1 MQEPENKIYPN
12 YRWIILT
19 LLFAATTVNY
29 FDRIVLNV
37 LVKDI
42 KADLSLSDLQYG
54 YIVTAFRFTYACG
67 FLIAGRAVDWLGTK
81 LGYLI
86 SILLWTIS
94 ACMRGVGSSLSM
106 LCFWQGTF
114 GVAASGNF
122 PAAIKSVTEWFPA
135 RQRSLATSLFNS
147 GPSIALVVGPP
158 IVALLMT
165 GTGSW
170 RWTFII
176 VGLTGFVLAA
186 IWPFVYRQ
194 PKHLAVFNS
203 ANTQSK
209 QTIKWSRLLKHK
221 ETYGLMI
228 GKFCTDPVWWF
239 YIAWLPNYLYDKR
252 NFDIKEIAIALPL
265 IYGIAIILGNIA
277 GWAAGYLIRKGLH
290 PRIARKRV
298 MFACALCMPFS
309 ALAVLADNPWVAI
322 LLVSLAC
329 SAHNGWSANIFT
341 LVGDCFDSTAVGS
354 VTGLIG
360 FAGGMGGVLIAGL
373 APAFIIQYIGYT
385 PIFMLMGI
393 LHPIALIFVHLFIKQ
408 GDPIKV
414 SNTN

>member
-1 MQEPENKIYPN
+1 MQPPEKQHYPN
-12 YRWIILT
+12 YRWVILT
-19 LLFAATTVNY
+19 LLFVATTINY

-81 LGYLI
+81 LGYLTA
-86 SILLWTIS
+86 ILLWSLS
-94 ACMRGVGSSLSM
+94 AILRGVGRSLPM
-106 LCFWQGTF
+106 LCFWQGSF

-135 RQRSLATSLFNS
+135 RQRSLATALFNS

-158 IVALLMT
+158 IIALIMS
-165 GTGSW
+165 GADNW
-170 RWTFII
+170 RWTFVI
-176 VGLTGFVLAA
+176 VGLTGVILAA
-186 IWPFVYRQ
+186 VWPILYRQ
-194 PKHLAVFNS
+194 PKHLAVLNS
-203 ANTQSK
+203 IQTQNNK
-209 QTIKWSRLLKHK
+209 TIKWSRLLKHK
-221 ETYGLMI
+221 ETYGIMT

-252 NFDIKEIAIALPL
+252 DFNINEIAIALPL
-265 IYGIAIILGNIA
+265 IYGIAIVLGNIA
-277 GWAAGYLIRKGLH
+277 GWAAGFLIRKGLH
-290 PRIARKRV
+290 PRVARKRV
-298 MFACALCMPFS
+298 MFVCALFMPLS
-309 ALAVLADNPWVAI
+309 ALAVFADNPWVVI

-341 LVGDCFDSTAVGS
+341 LVGDCFDSAAVGS

-373 APAFIIQYIGYT
+373 APAFIVQYFGYV
-385 PIFMLMGI
+385 PIFILMGV
-393 LHPIALIFVHLFIKQ
+393 LHPVAIVFVHLFIKK
-408 GDPIKV
+408 GELIEV
-414 SNTN
+414 SV

>member
-1 MQEPENKIYPN
+1 MQPPEKQHYPN

-19 LLFAATTVNY
+19 LLFVATNINH
-29 FDRIVLNV
+29 FDRIVLNF
-37 LVKDI
+37 LFKDI

-81 LGYLI
+81 LGYLAA
-86 SILLWTIS
+86 ILLWSLS
-94 ACMRGVGSSLSM
+94 ALLRGVGRSLSM
-106 LCFWQGTF
+106 LCFWQGSF

-158 IVALLMT
+158 IIALIMS
-165 GTGSW
+165 GTDNW

-176 VGLTGFVLAA
+176 VGLTGFILAA
-186 IWPFVYRQ
+186 VWPILYRQ
-194 PKHLAVFNS
+194 PKHLTVLNS
-203 ANTQSK
+203 IHTQNNK
-209 QTIKWSRLLKHK
+209 TIKWSRLLKHK
-221 ETYGLMI
+221 ETYGIMI

-252 NFDIKEIAIALPL
+252 NFNINEIAIALPL
-265 IYGIAIILGNIA
+265 IYGIAIVLGNIA
-277 GWAAGYLIRKGLH
+277 GWAAGFLIRKGLH
-290 PRIARKRV
+290 PRVARKRV
-298 MFACALCMPFS
+298 MFVCALFMPLS
-309 ALAVLADNPWVAI
+309 ALAVFADNPWVAI

-373 APAFIIQYIGYT
+373 APAFIVQYFGYV
-385 PIFMLMGI
+385 PIFILMGV
-393 LHPIALIFVHLFIKQ
+393 LHPVAIIFVHLFIKK
-408 GDPIKV
+408 GELIEV
-414 SNTN
+414 SA

>member
-1 MQEPENKIYPN
+1 MQPPEKQHYPN
-12 YRWIILT
+12 YRWVILT
-19 LLFAATTVNY
+19 LLFVATTINY

-81 LGYLI
+81 LGYLTA
-86 SILLWTIS
+86 ILLWSLS
-94 ACMRGVGSSLSM
+94 AILRGVGRSLSM
-106 LCFWQGTF
+106 LCFWQGSF

-158 IVALLMT
+158 IIALIMS
-165 GTGSW
+165 GTDNW

-176 VGLTGFVLAA
+176 VGLTGFILAA
-186 IWPFVYRQ
+186 VWPILYRQ
-194 PKHLAVFNS
+194 PKHLTVLNS
-203 ANTQSK
+203 IHTQNNK
-209 QTIKWSRLLKHK
+209 TIKWSRLLKHK
-221 ETYGLMI
+221 ETYGIMI

-252 NFDIKEIAIALPL
+252 DFNINEIAIALPI
-265 IYGIAIILGNIA
+265 IYGIAIVLGNIA

-290 PRIARKRV
+290 PRVARKRV
-298 MFACALCMPFS
+298 MFVCALFMPLS
-309 ALAVLADNPWVAI
+309 ALAVFADNPWVAI

-360 FAGGMGGVLIAGL
+360 FAGGIGGVLIAGL
-373 APAFIIQYIGYT
+373 VPAFVVQYFGYV
-385 PIFMLMGI
+385 PIFILMGV
-393 LHPIALIFVHLFIKQ
+393 LHPVAIVFVHLFIKK
-408 GDPIKV
+408 GELIEV
-414 SNTN
+414 RA

>member
-1 MQEPENKIYPN
+1 MQPPEKQHYPN
-12 YRWIILT
+12 YRWVILT
-19 LLFAATTVNY
+19 LLFVATTINY

-81 LGYLI
+81 LGYLTA
-86 SILLWTIS
+86 ILLWSLS
-94 ACMRGVGSSLSM
+94 ALLRGVGRSLSM
-106 LCFWQGTF
+106 LCFWQGSF

-158 IVALLMT
+158 IIALIMS
-165 GTGSW
+165 GTDNW

-176 VGLTGFVLAA
+176 VGLTGFILAA
-186 IWPFVYRQ
+186 IWPILYRQ
-194 PKHLAVFNS
+194 PKHLTVLNS
-203 ANTQSK
+203 IHTQNNK
-209 QTIKWSRLLKHK
+209 TIKWSRLLKHK
-221 ETYGLMI
+221 ETYGIMI

-252 NFDIKEIAIALPL
+252 DFNINEIAIALPL
-265 IYGIAIILGNIA
+265 IYGIAIVFGNIA

-290 PRIARKRV
+290 PRVARKRV
-298 MFACALCMPFS
+298 MFVCALFMPLS
-309 ALAVLADNPWVAI
+309 ALAVFADNPWVAI

-360 FAGGMGGVLIAGL
+360 FAGGIGGVLIAGL
-373 APAFIIQYIGYT
+373 APAYIIQYFGYV
-385 PIFMLMGI
+385 PIFILMGV
-393 LHPIALIFVHLFIKQ
+393 LHPVAIVFVHLFIKK
-408 GDPIKV
+408 GELIEV
-414 SNTN
+414 SA

>member
-1 MQEPENKIYPN
+1 MQPPEKQHYPN
-12 YRWIILT
+12 YRWVILT
-19 LLFAATTVNY
+19 LLFVATTINY

-81 LGYLI
+81 LGYLTA
-86 SILLWTIS
+86 ILLWSLS
-94 ACMRGVGSSLSM
+94 ALLRGVGRSLSM
-106 LCFWQGTF
+106 LCFWQGSF

-158 IVALLMT
+158 IIALIMS
-165 GTGSW
+165 GTDNW

-176 VGLTGFVLAA
+176 VGLTGFILAA
-186 IWPFVYRQ
+186 VWPILYRQ
-194 PKHLAVFNS
+194 PKHLTVLNS
-203 ANTQSK
+203 IHTQNNK
-209 QTIKWSRLLKHK
+209 TIKWSRLLKHK
-221 ETYGLMI
+221 ETYGIMI

-252 NFDIKEIAIALPL
+252 DFNINEIAIALPI
-265 IYGIAIILGNIA
+265 IYGIAIVLGNIA

-290 PRIARKRV
+290 PRVARKRV
-298 MFACALCMPFS
+298 MFVCALFMPLS
-309 ALAVLADNPWVAI
+309 ALAVFADNPWVAI

-360 FAGGMGGVLIAGL
+360 FAGGIGGVLIAGL
-373 APAFIIQYIGYT
+373 VPAFIVQYFGYV
-385 PIFMLMGI
+385 PIFILMGV
-393 LHPIALIFVHLFIKQ
+393 LHPVAIVFVHLFIKK
-408 GDPIKV
+408 GELIEV
-414 SNTN
+414 SV

>member
-1 MQEPENKIYPN
+1 MQPPEKQHYPN
-12 YRWIILT
+12 YRWVILT
-19 LLFAATTVNY
+19 LLFVATTINY

-81 LGYLI
+81 LGYLTA
-86 SILLWTIS
+86 ILLWSLS
-94 ACMRGVGSSLSM
+94 ALLRGVGRSLSM
-106 LCFWQGTF
+106 LCFWQGSF

-158 IVALLMT
+158 IIALIMS
-165 GTGSW
+165 GTDNW
-170 RWTFII
+170 RWTFVI
-176 VGLTGFVLAA
+176 VGLTGFILAA
-186 IWPFVYRQ
+186 VWPILYRQ
-194 PKHLAVFNS
+194 PKHLTVLNS
-203 ANTQSK
+203 IHTQNNK
-209 QTIKWSRLLKHK
+209 TIKWSRLLKHK
-221 ETYGLMI
+221 ETYGIMI

-252 NFDIKEIAIALPL
+252 DFNINEIAIALPI
-265 IYGIAIILGNIA
+265 IYGIAIVFGNIA

-290 PRIARKRV
+290 PRVARKRV
-298 MFACALCMPFS
+298 MFVCALFMPLS
-309 ALAVLADNPWVAI
+309 ALAVFADNPWVAI

-360 FAGGMGGVLIAGL
+360 FAGGIGGVLIAGL
-373 APAFIIQYIGYT
+373 VPAFIVQYFGYV
-385 PIFMLMGI
+385 PIFILMGV
-393 LHPIALIFVHLFIKQ
+393 LHPVAIVFVHLFIKK
-408 GDPIKV
+408 GELIEV
-414 SNTN
+414 SA

>member
-1 MQEPENKIYPN
+1 MQPPEKQHYPN
-12 YRWIILT
+12 YRWVILT
-19 LLFAATTVNY
+19 LLFVATTINY

-81 LGYLI
+81 FGYLAA
-86 SILLWTIS
+86 ILLWSLS
-94 ACMRGVGSSLSM
+94 ALLRGVGRSLSM
-106 LCFWQGTF
+106 LCFWQGSF

-158 IVALLMT
+158 IIALIMS
-165 GTGSW
+165 GTDNW
-170 RWTFII
+170 RWTFVI
-176 VGLTGFVLAA
+176 VGLTGFILAA
-186 IWPFVYRQ
+186 VWPILYRQ
-194 PKHLAVFNS
+194 PKHLAVLNS
-203 ANTQSK
+203 IHTQNNK
-209 QTIKWSRLLKHK
+209 TIKWSRLLKHK
-221 ETYGLMI
+221 ETYGIMI

-252 NFDIKEIAIALPL
+252 DFNINEIAIALPL
-265 IYGIAIILGNIA
+265 IYGIAIVLGNIA
-277 GWAAGYLIRKGLH
+277 GWAAGFLIRKGLH
-290 PRIARKRV
+290 PRVARKRV
-298 MFACALCMPFS
+298 MFVCALFMPLS
-309 ALAVLADNPWVAI
+309 ALAVFADNPWVAI

-373 APAFIIQYIGYT
+373 APAFIVQYFGYV
-385 PIFMLMGI
+385 PIFILMGV
-393 LHPIALIFVHLFIKQ
+393 LHPVAIVFVHLFIKK
-408 GDPIKV
+408 GELIEV
-414 SNTN
+414 CA

>member
-1 MQEPENKIYPN
+1 MQPPEKQHYPN
-12 YRWIILT
+12 YRWVILT
-19 LLFAATTVNY
+19 LLFVATTINY

-81 LGYLI
+81 LGYLTA
-86 SILLWTIS
+86 ILLWSLS
-94 ACMRGVGSSLSM
+94 AILRGVGRSLSM
-106 LCFWQGTF
+106 LCFWQGSF

-158 IVALLMT
+158 IIALIMS
-165 GTGSW
+165 GTDNW

-176 VGLTGFVLAA
+176 VGLTGFILAA
-186 IWPFVYRQ
+186 VWPILYRQ
-194 PKHLAVFNS
+194 PKHLTGLNS
-203 ANTQSK
+203 IHTQNNK
-209 QTIKWSRLLKHK
+209 TIKWSRLLKHK
-221 ETYGLMI
+221 ETYGIMI

-252 NFDIKEIAIALPL
+252 DFNINEIAIALPI
-265 IYGIAIILGNIA
+265 IYGIAIVFGNIA

-290 PRIARKRV
+290 PRVARKRV
-298 MFACALCMPFS
+298 MFVCALFMPLS
-309 ALAVLADNPWVAI
+309 ALAVFADNPWVAI

-360 FAGGMGGVLIAGL
+360 FAGGIGGVLIAGL
-373 APAFIIQYIGYT
+373 APAFIIQYFGYV
-385 PIFMLMGI
+385 PIFILMGV
-393 LHPIALIFVHLFIKQ
+393 LHPVAIVFVHLFIKK
-408 GDPIKV
+408 GELIEV
-414 SNTN
+414 SA

>member
-1 MQEPENKIYPN
+1 MQPPEKQHYPN
-12 YRWIILT
+12 YRWLILT
-19 LLFAATTVNY
+19 LLFVATTINY

-67 FLIAGRAVDWLGTK
+67 FLLAGRAVDWLGTK
-81 LGYLI
+81 FGYLAA
-86 SILLWTIS
+86 ILLWSLS
-94 ACMRGVGSSLSM
+94 ALLRGVGRSLSL
-106 LCFWQGTF
+106 LCFWQGSF

-158 IVALLMT
+158 IIALIMS
-165 GTGSW
+165 GTDNW
-170 RWTFII
+170 RWTFVI
-176 VGLTGFVLAA
+176 VGLTGFILAA
-186 IWPFVYRQ
+186 VWPILYRQ
-194 PKHLAVFNS
+194 PKHLAAFN
-203 ANTQSK
+203 AVDTQNK

-221 ETYGLMI
+221 ETYGIMI

-252 NFDIKEIAIALPL
+252 DFDIKEIAIALPL
-265 IYGIAIILGNIA
+265 IYGIAIVFGNIA
-277 GWAAGYLIRKGLH
+277 GWAAGFLIRKGLH
-290 PRIARKRV
+290 PRVARKRV
-298 MFACALCMPFS
+298 MFVCALFMPLS
-309 ALAVLADNPWVAI
+309 ALAVFADNPWVAI

-373 APAFIIQYIGYT
+373 APAFIVQYFGYV
-385 PIFMLMGI
+385 PIFILMGV
-393 LHPIALIFVHLFIKQ
+393 LHPVAIVFVHLFIKK
-408 GDPIKV
+408 GELIEV
-414 SNTN
+414 SV

>member
-1 MQEPENKIYPN
+1 MQPPEKQHYPN
-12 YRWIILT
+12 YRWVILT
-19 LLFAATTVNY
+19 LLFVATTINY

-81 LGYLI
+81 LGYLTA
-86 SILLWTIS
+86 ILLWSLS
-94 ACMRGVGSSLSM
+94 AILRGVGRSLSM
-106 LCFWQGTF
+106 LCFWQGSF

-158 IVALLMT
+158 IIALIMS
-165 GTGSW
+165 GTDNW

-176 VGLTGFVLAA
+176 VGLTGFILAA
-186 IWPFVYRQ
+186 VWPILYRQ
-194 PKHLAVFNS
+194 PKHLTGLNS
-203 ANTQSK
+203 IHTQNNK
-209 QTIKWSRLLKHK
+209 TIKWSRLLKHK
-221 ETYGLMI
+221 ETYGIMI

-252 NFDIKEIAIALPL
+252 DFNINEIAIALPL
-265 IYGIAIILGNIA
+265 IYGIAIVFGNIA

-290 PRIARKRV
+290 PRVARKRV
-298 MFACALCMPFS
+298 MFVCALFMPLS
-309 ALAVLADNPWVAI
+309 ALAVFADNPWVAI

-360 FAGGMGGVLIAGL
+360 FAGGIGGVLIAGL
-373 APAFIIQYIGYT
+373 APAFIIQYFGYV
-385 PIFMLMGI
+385 PIFILMGV
-393 LHPIALIFVHLFIKQ
+393 LHPVAIVFVHLFIKK
-408 GDPIKV
+408 GELIEV
-414 SNTN
+414 SA

>member
-1 MQEPENKIYPN
+1 MQPPEKQHYPN
-12 YRWIILT
+12 YRWVILT
-19 LLFAATTVNY
+19 LLFVATTINY

-81 LGYLI
+81 LGYLTA
-86 SILLWTIS
+86 ILLWSLS
-94 ACMRGVGSSLSM
+94 ALLRGVGRSLSM
-106 LCFWQGTF
+106 LCFWQGSF

-158 IVALLMT
+158 IIALIMS
-165 GTGSW
+165 GTDNW
-170 RWTFII
+170 RWTFVI
-176 VGLTGFVLAA
+176 VGLTGFILAA
-186 IWPFVYRQ
+186 VWPILYRQ
-194 PKHLAVFNS
+194 PKHLTVLNS
-203 ANTQSK
+203 IHTQNNK
-209 QTIKWSRLLKHK
+209 TIKWSRLLKHK
-221 ETYGLMI
+221 ETYGIMI

-252 NFDIKEIAIALPL
+252 DFNINEIAIALPI
-265 IYGIAIILGNIA
+265 IYGIAIIFGNIA

-290 PRIARKRV
+290 PRVARKRV
-298 MFACALCMPFS
+298 MFVCALFMPLS
-309 ALAVLADNPWVAI
+309 ALAVFADNPWVAI

-360 FAGGMGGVLIAGL
+360 FAGGIGGVLIAGL
-373 APAFIIQYIGYT
+373 VPAFIVQYFGYV
-385 PIFMLMGI
+385 PIFILMGV
-393 LHPIALIFVHLFIKQ
+393 LHPVAIVFVHLFIKK
-408 GDPIKV
+408 GELIEV
-414 SNTN
+414 SA

>member
-1 MQEPENKIYPN
+1 MQPPEKQHYPN
-12 YRWIILT
+12 YRWVILT
-19 LLFAATTVNY
+19 LLFVATTINY

-81 LGYLI
+81 LGYLTA
-86 SILLWTIS
+86 ILLWSLS
-94 ACMRGVGSSLSM
+94 ALLRGVGRSLSL
-106 LCFWQGTF
+106 LCFWQGSF

-158 IVALLMT
+158 IIALIMS
-165 GTGSW
+165 GTDNW

-176 VGLTGFVLAA
+176 VGLTGFILAA
-186 IWPFVYRQ
+186 VWPILYRQ
-194 PKHLAVFNS
+194 PKHLTVLNS
-203 ANTQSK
+203 IHTKNNK
-209 QTIKWSRLLKHK
+209 TIKWSRLLKHK
-221 ETYGLMI
+221 ETYGIMI

-252 NFDIKEIAIALPL
+252 DLNIIEIAIALPI
-265 IYGIAIILGNIA
+265 IYGIAIVLGNIA

-290 PRIARKRV
+290 PRVARKRV
-298 MFACALCMPFS
+298 MFVCALFMPLS
-309 ALAVLADNPWVAI
+309 ALAVFADNPWVAI

-373 APAFIIQYIGYT
+373 VPAFIVQYFGYV
-385 PIFMLMGI
+385 PIFILMGV
-393 LHPIALIFVHLFIKQ
+393 LHPVAIVFVHLFIKK
-408 GDPIKV
+408 GELIEV
-414 SNTN
+414 SA